1 MFVLTMCI
9 LLWANEGRRD
19 DLTAYE
25 DQVLRIVH
33 DHAGTVVSRVRL
45 TATANGPDEVQV
57 LQFPDDGAL
66 ADYMADPRRSALA
79 AERDRVVA
87 RTERYD
93 GQLRP
98 PVE

>member
-1 MFVLTMCI
+1 MCI

-45 TATANGPDEVQV
+45 TATDNGPDEVQV
-57 LQFPDDGAL
+57 LQFPDDDAL
-66 ADYMADPRRSALA
+66 NKYLADPRRTALT
-79 AERDRVVA
+79 AERDRVVS
-87 RTERYD
+87 RTERHD
-93 GQLRP
+93 GQLLT
-98 PVE
+98 PVD

>member
-1 MFVLTMCI
+1 MCI

-19 DLTAYE
+19 GLTAYE

-33 DHAGTVVSRVRL
+33 DHAGTVVSRVR
-45 TATANGPDEVQV
+45 TTGSSDGPDEVQV
-57 LQFPDDGAL
+57 LQFPNDEAL
-66 ADYMADPRRSALA
+66 ANYLADPRRTALA

-93 GQLRP
+93 GQLLP
-98 PVE
+98 PVV

>member
-1 MFVLTMCI
+1 MCI

-33 DHAGTVVSRVRL
+33 DHAGTVVSRVR
-45 TATANGPDEVQV
+45 TTGSSDEPDEVQV
-57 LQFPDDGAL
+57 VFQFPNDEAL
-66 ADYMADPRRSALA
+66 ANYLADPRRTALA
-79 AERDRVVA
+79 AERDSVVA

-93 GQLRP
+93 GQLLP